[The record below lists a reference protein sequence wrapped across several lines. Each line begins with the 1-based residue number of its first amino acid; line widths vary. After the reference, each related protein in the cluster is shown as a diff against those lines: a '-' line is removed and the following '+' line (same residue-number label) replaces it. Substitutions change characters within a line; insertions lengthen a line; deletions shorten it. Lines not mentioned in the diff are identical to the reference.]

1 MPVASFCQTG
11 CANGCYQTNA
21 LAFAFGQIISSGVLL
36 SLCSYELHRLSFP
49 LFPGR
54 LIHPQNSLHLLG
66 VKSVSKIFQFI
77 VFLLILFFLCDLL
90 TPDTLGTS
98 LLCCCPVG
106 CLSVSPRDVGVPP
119 YFQRHS
125 FVWRPLHKFGW
136 TRVPFLICSHGD

>member
-11 CANGCYQTNA
+11 CANGCYQTNT
-21 LAFAFGQIISSGVLL
+21 LAFAFCQIISSGVLL

-49 LFPGR
+49 LFPEW

-66 VKSVSKIFQFI
+66 VKTVSKIFQFI
-77 VFLLILFFLCDLL
+77 VFLLILLFCGLL

-98 LLCCCPVG
+98 LLHRCPVR
-106 CLSVSPRDVGVPP
+106 CLSVSPTDTRVSP
-119 YFQRHS
+119 YFQSHS

-136 TRVPFLICSHGD
+136 TRFPFFICSHGD

>member
-1 MPVASFCQTG
+1 MPVAGFCQTG

-98 LLCCCPVG
+98 LLLPCGVSFCVPQGRWCTTEFSTSFL
-106 CLSVSPRDVGVPP
+106 CLETLAQVRMNSSSLP
-119 YFQRHS
+119 Y
-125 FVWRPLHKFGW
+125 L
-136 TRVPFLICSHGD
+136 